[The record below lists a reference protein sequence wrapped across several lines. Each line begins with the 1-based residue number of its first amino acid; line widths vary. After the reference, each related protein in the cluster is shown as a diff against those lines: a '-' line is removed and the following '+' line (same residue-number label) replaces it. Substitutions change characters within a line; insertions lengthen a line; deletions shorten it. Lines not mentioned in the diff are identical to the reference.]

1 MYAAS
6 ATMSA
11 ASAAREALNGLSA
24 CMVQKAL
31 AENFDAQYPDFL
43 ALCERFSKDSAVQSR
58 VTFSL
63 STNKAL
69 DPAAILSAYPVG
81 MSATCLPSALTAS
94 RRRSALRRWAM
105 ITVVRARCTAVLR
118 A

>member
-1 MYAAS
+1 
-6 ATMSA
+6 
-11 ASAAREALNGLSA
+11 
-24 CMVQKAL
+24 MVQKAL
-31 AENFDAQYPDFL
+31 AENFDAQYADFL

-81 MSATCLPSALTAS
+81 TPSRMPRRMSATCLPSVPTAS

-105 ITVVRARCTAVLR
+105 ITAVRARCTAVLR